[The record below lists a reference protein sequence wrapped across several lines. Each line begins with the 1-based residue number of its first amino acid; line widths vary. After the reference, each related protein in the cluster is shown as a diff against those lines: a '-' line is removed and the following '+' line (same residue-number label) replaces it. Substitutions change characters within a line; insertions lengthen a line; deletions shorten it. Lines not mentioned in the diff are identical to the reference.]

1 MNVEDSLGGKIDQ
14 TLSCFNYMDKYE
26 HALYLFIAC
35 FSYMN
40 PLNVCVLISFLLRD
54 LLRGFLTAVSIGGGG
69 PLPMAIPALQ
79 DCSVVLVN
87 TAACGVCCH
96 RRGET
101 AEIGNSLSRVYLSIL
116 SVLKRTFSSTCWLPL
131 SQFKDWQLLSVWQ

>member
-69 PLPMAIPALQ
+69 SSSHGNPCPARLLCGTGEHCSLRGLLPQ
-79 DCSVVLVN
+79 E
-87 TAACGVCCH
+87 G
-96 RRGET
+96 
-101 AEIGNSLSRVYLSIL
+101 GN
-116 SVLKRTFSSTCWLPL
+116 C
-131 SQFKDWQLLSVWQ
+131 